1 MQSKQDHEVKEH
13 LDLLTK
19 YMQLFH
25 GPVKVA
31 EDDHLVLVKSRT
43 SNMQAVAW
51 KRSAHVMQSFLDYA
65 PGVLS
70 IADGDALTAIEKFR
84 VVACCPS
91 AEEIVMKLAIAG
103 E

>member
-1 MQSKQDHEVKEH
+1 MQSKQDHEVKEQ

-19 YMQLFH
+19 YLQRFCE
-25 GPVKVA
+25 PVAVA
-31 EDDHLVLVKSRT
+31 ADDHLVLVKSRT
-43 SNMQAVAW
+43 SNAQVVAW

-70 IADGDALTAIEKFR
+70 IADDNALTAIEKFR
-84 VVACCPS
+84 VAACCPS